1 MTRRRWLPLLALIA
15 SLPVA
20 APARAALAD
29 WKGHLGLGYGKL
41 FVAQAPSG
49 GFSIGA
55 GMDYPLGKI
64 RVGLDLGYH
73 LLGTRS
79 LTSGSLSANLDY
91 SVFELGLLAHWS
103 PAPAGSFPG

>member
-1 MTRRRWLPLLALIA
+1 MRARSGAIPRRVAGCSRASSRSRARCPCDESRMTRRRWLPLLALIS

-29 WKGHLGLGYGKL
+29 WNGHLGLGYGKL
-41 FVAQAPSG
+41 FVADAPSG

-64 RVGLDLGYH
+64 RVG
-73 LLGTRS
+73 
-79 LTSGSLSANLDY
+79 
-91 SVFELGLLAHWS
+91 
-103 PAPAGSFPG
+103 